1 MATIDVS
8 GYLRRG
14 SQAVKDGEFELAER
28 YFSQVLEQFPE
39 NAEAQTGLDSISVE
53 RARRHKNPISWYA
66 GLAGGLVMKALGKTE
81 KAYDKLKFQHQVK
94 PTDAKAA
101 LGLARC
107 AAALDKHEEAY
118 SAYRVV
124 LKQDSNHQAALRE
137 AAEVLVV
144 LGRHGEASKLL
155 QKLTTLRPNDDKL
168 AHRMRDVSAMD
179 YTKVGIPEDL
189 KARRRE
195 MEKEKLDALDTDE
208 FMGKLNKLMEAY
220 KASPDNHH
228 IGVEVAA
235 HYLSGNH
242 LKQASKVLALILD
255 KNSEFEPA
263 KREQARVWRRTG
275 ELDICVGLYDD
286 LFQLHPDDLA
296 LADER
301 LDAQIAHME
310 SRRNAPQWS
319 KEDFNRIE
327 MLKLERQKVRIK
339 LLEAIL
345 LDHPERHPERAELSE
360 LLLKFGRTQDAIT
373 NLQRLI
379 HEPSWAGKGFFLLGQ
394 CFRAQKDLPL
404 AVQQY
409 EKSLE
414 FFKNRGYSHVP
425 TQELKEVYYYLGV
438 SLDQLGDKKGA
449 REAYGQIYTYD
460 IKFKDV
466 KDRYEALMGA
476 S

>member
-1 MATIDVS
+1 MGSIDVS
-8 GYLRRG
+8 GYLQRG
-14 SQAVKDGEFELAER
+14 RQAVQDGEFELAER
-28 YFSQVLEQFPE
+28 YFSQILEQFPE
-39 NAEAQTGLDSISVE
+39 NSEAQAGLDSISVE
-53 RARRHKNPISWYA
+53 RARRQKTSVGWYA

-81 KAYDKLKFQHQVK
+81 KAYAQLKFQHQVK

-107 AAALDKHEEAY
+107 AAELDKHEEAY
-118 SAYRVV
+118 NAYRVV
-124 LKQDSNHQAALRE
+124 IKQDPNHQAALRE
-137 AAEVLVV
+137 AAEALVV
-144 LGRHGEASKLL
+144 LGRHGEAAKLL
-155 QKLTTLRPNDDKL
+155 QRLSSLRPNDDKL

-179 YTKVGIPEDL
+179 YANVGIPEDL

-195 MEKEKLDALDTDE
+195 MEKDKLDALDTEE
-208 FMGKLNKLMEAY
+208 FMEKLNQLLEAY
-220 KASPDNHH
+220 KASPNNHH

-255 KNSEFEPA
+255 KNADFEPA

-286 LFQLHPDDLA
+286 LFELHPDDLA

-301 LDAQIAHME
+301 LDAQIARME
-310 SRRNAPQWS
+310 MRRDTPQWS

-327 MLKLERQKVRIK
+327 TLKLERQKVRIK
-339 LLEAIL
+339 LLEAL
-345 LDHPERHPERAELSE
+345 LQAHPERSAERAELGD

-379 HEPSWAGKGFFLLGQ
+379 HEPSWAGRGFFLLGQ

-425 TQELKEVYYYLGV
+425 SQELKEVYYYLGA

-449 REAYGQIYTYD
+449 REAFGQIYTYD
-460 IKFKDV
+460 IHFKDV
-466 KDRYEALMGA
+466 KDRYEALLR
-476 S
+476 SN